1 MKVGISMKNL
11 FDFEFERVCLGILCV
26 LVLVCTVQI
35 HQIKTQIPNEEETL
49 WSKVCGIVPRKIELL
64 KQVSCS
70 DNAMIILKEKGYK
83 DRINA
88 PVVVTKY
95 YLWGESET
103 SVNGYSAN
111 SDKNIKFYVNAMVT
125 SLYKEKIDVDE
136 LVKMKLVYD
145 NKYSFDCFSARLNSE
160 KNNFETSTKL
170 MPLQNQD
177 MYFIA
182 EIPKEFTKDTKPLY
196 LEVKIGDNKYKMNL
210 K

>member
-1 MKVGISMKNL
+1 MKKW

-26 LVLVCTVQI
+26 LVLVCAVQI

-70 DNAMIILKEKGYK
+70 DNAMIILKEKGFK
-83 DRINA
+83 KRINA
-88 PVVVTKY
+88 PVCVC
-95 YLWGESET
+95 ESEYNMFWED
-103 SVNGYSAN
+103 SSPKISYNGYSAN

-177 MYFIA
+177 MYFIT